1 MWYHFIELKKYIV
14 IFLMDLIIF
23 FCKKRLDRET
33 TIIISPDV
41 RRISHQDYEYSKHLF
56 IIIFLYPY
64 GGSVKQK
71 LINYLVISSCHKLG
85 DLWVGLMDEFR
96 AFVY

>member
-1 MWYHFIELKKYIV
+1 MKEILSN
-14 IFLMDLIIF
+14 LSDGPNNF
-23 FCKKRLDRET
+23 FCKKRLDQET

-56 IIIFLYPY
+56 IINFLYPY